1 MKQYVL
7 STYQPDAAPPGTVD
21 MDRIARDVAA
31 LQKEMRDAGVCI
43 FTDHLQP
50 ASSATATV
58 VRAEGD
64 RLVTTDGPYARGNEH
79 VGGLSIIKVPDL
91 DAAREWAAKMA
102 RATTLPIEVR
112 PFMGEVED

>member
-1 MKQYVL
+1 MKQYAL
-7 STYQPDAAPPGTVD
+7 STYQPDAAPPRTTD
-21 MDRIARDVAA
+21 MARIARDVAA
-31 LQKEMRDAGVCI
+31 LQHEMKDAGVCV

-50 ASSATATV
+50 TSSATV

-64 RLVTTDGPYARGNEH
+64 RLLTTDGPYAEGDEH
-79 VGGLSIIKVPDL
+79 VGGMSIITAPDL

-112 PFMGEVED
+112 PFMSEIVD